1 LVIAPVARR
10 GDAGL
15 GQLVRKP
22 ADLGY
27 HVQVMPTARR
37 RGSRR
42 IAVGSHGGDA
52 VAERP
57 GNVSAEIGLLKIPF
71 ITGQTIQVNGGAQ
84 YY

>member
-1 LVIAPVARR
+1 LL
-10 GDAGL
+10 DAAML
-15 GQLVRKP
+15 ASDNWCESRLISATTSKSCRQL
-22 ADLGY
+22 
-27 HVQVMPTARR
+27 
-37 RGSRR
+37 GSRR

-57 GNVSAEIGLLKIPF
+57 GSVSAEIGLLKIPF